1 MSSLKAGAGCAAIKF
16 PQEMFPF
23 EGFKGVHD
31 DPHVRVLYV
40 EQGSRFVLA
49 AYEIVMLHDP
59 MIQQCR
65 EMIAQI
71 LGLDIENVWIHMT
84 HAITTPHGPMGP
96 KIGLGGHA
104 VEKSDEEKAAEEK
117 LKTMYD
123 KAVLTAT
130 KSAAEQALVNIREAY
145 LGIGTG
151 ESKVNCNRDF
161 ESELGWWIGINPE
174 GPSNRKM
181 TVLKF
186 TDTEKKPLAFL
197 ISYGLK
203 PCAIDNSQMAE
214 NERLV
219 SPDVPGLACTL
230 LEEKYGAPVLFVM
243 AAAGD
248 QIPRKMA
255 MYDVIENGKIRH
267 VDLGVAEGL
276 RYVDELGHEMAEDT
290 AAIIEGTD
298 AASEGGAIRRNKG
311 SYIWKTKGRIDF
323 APRREY
329 TYETDGRT
337 AEMPVETM
345 QLGNIAFVACR
356 PETNC
361 RTEMELQEA
370 SPVEHT
376 LLMSMINGGM
386 KYMPDQ
392 ESYDKVK
399 WESQSS
405 MLMPGAAEKF
415 VQTAVKLLAE

>member
-1 MSSLKAGAGCAAIKF
+1 MSALRAGAGCAAVEF
-16 PQEMFPF
+16 SQELFPF

-31 DPHVRVLYV
+31 APHVRVLYM
-40 EQGSRFVLA
+40 EQGAKFVLA

-59 MIQQCR
+59 MVQKCR
-65 EMIAQI
+65 EIIADT
-71 LGLDIENVWIHMT
+71 LGTKIENVWIHMT

-96 KIGLGGHA
+96 RSGLGGDA
-104 VEKSDEEKAAEEK
+104 QEKSAEEQAAEKQQKELYDNALLSATKAAAE
-117 LKTMYD
+117 
-123 KAVLTAT
+123 
-130 KSAAEQALVNIREAY
+130 AAAANITEAY

-151 ESKVNCNRDF
+151 ESFVNCNRDF
-161 ESELGWWIGINPE
+161 ESALGWWIGINPG
-174 GPSNRKM
+174 GPSNRTM
-181 TVLKF
+181 TVLKLA
-186 TDTEKKPLAFL
+186 DTAKKPLAFL

-230 LEEKYGAPVLFVM
+230 LEEKYGVPVMFVM

-255 MYDVIENGKIRH
+255 MYDEVANGEIRH
-267 VDLGVAEGL
+267 IDLGVEEGL
-276 RYVDELGHEMAEDT
+276 KYVDELGHEMAED
-290 AAIIEGTD
+290 AAKIIEQTEAESE
-298 AASEGGAIRRNKG
+298 AAPIEQKKDC
-311 SYIWKTKGRIDF
+311 YTWQTKGRIPF
-323 APRREY
+323 APRKEFI
-329 TYETDGRT
+329 YETDGKT
-337 AEMPVETM
+337 AEVPVETVQFGDM
-345 QLGNIAFVACR
+345 AFVACK
-356 PETNC
+356 PEVNC
-361 RTEMELQEA
+361 TTEKELAAA
-370 SPVEHT
+370 SPVRHT

-415 VQTAVKLLAE
+415 VEVAAELLKK

>member
-1 MSSLKAGAGCAAIKF
+1 MSLLKAGAGCAAIEF

-31 DPHVRVLYV
+31 APHVRVLYM

-59 MIQQCR
+59 MIRQCR

-71 LGLDIENVWIHMT
+71 LGVDIENVWIHMT

-104 VEKSDEEKAAEEK
+104 VEKSPEEQAAEEK
-117 LKTMYD
+117 LKGMYD
-123 KAVLTAT
+123 KAILTAT
-130 KSAAEQALVNIREAY
+130 EEAAGQALAGIREAY

-151 ESKVNCNRDF
+151 ESRVNCCRDF
-161 ESELGWWIGINPE
+161 ESELGWWIGINPD

-186 TDTEKKPLAFL
+186 TDAEKKPLAFL
-197 ISYGLK
+197 ISYGIK
-203 PCAIDNSQMAE
+203 PCAIDNSQMSE

-219 SPDVPGLACTL
+219 SSDVPGLMCTL
-230 LEEKYGAPVLFVM
+230 LEEKYGAPSLFVM

-255 MYDVIENGKIRH
+255 MYDVIENGEIKHI
-267 VDLGVAEGL
+267 DLGVAEGL
-276 RYVDELGHEMAEDT
+276 RYVDGLGHEMAAD
-290 AAIIEGTD
+290 AVAIIEGIETV
-298 AASEGGAIRRNKG
+298 SEGNAIRRNKG
-311 SYIWKTKGRIDF
+311 SYIWETKGRMEF

-329 TYETDGRT
+329 TYETDGKT
-337 AEMPVETM
+337 AEMPVETFR
-345 QLGNIAFVACR
+345 LGDVAFVACK

-370 SPVEHT
+370 SPVAHT

-415 VQTAVKLLAE
+415 VETAAKLLAE